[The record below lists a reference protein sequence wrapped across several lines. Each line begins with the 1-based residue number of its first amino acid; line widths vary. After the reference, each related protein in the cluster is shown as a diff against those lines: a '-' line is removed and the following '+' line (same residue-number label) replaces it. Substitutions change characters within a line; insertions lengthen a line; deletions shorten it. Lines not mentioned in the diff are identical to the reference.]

1 MIDDLQISHLS
12 TEYVKV
18 PVTATVNGASGYD
31 PTSDTVVIAF
41 TGVGDSPADSD
52 WKTASWETI
61 SGKYYA
67 RALVGP
73 GAQSVKLLT
82 AGQWWIWAK
91 VSDNPEVPVMLCG
104 QIEVI

>member
-18 PVTATVNGASGYD
+18 PVSVTANGVAGYN
-31 PTSDTVVIAF
+31 PTNDVVMLAF
-41 TGVGDSPADSD
+41 TAVGSTPGDSD
-52 WKTASWETI
+52 WKTSDWETI
-61 SGKYYA
+61 TGKYYA

-73 GAQSVKLLT
+73 GTHSVQQLT
-82 AGQWWIWAK
+82 VGQWWVWAK
-91 VSDNPEVPVMLCG
+91 ISDNPEVPVMLCG